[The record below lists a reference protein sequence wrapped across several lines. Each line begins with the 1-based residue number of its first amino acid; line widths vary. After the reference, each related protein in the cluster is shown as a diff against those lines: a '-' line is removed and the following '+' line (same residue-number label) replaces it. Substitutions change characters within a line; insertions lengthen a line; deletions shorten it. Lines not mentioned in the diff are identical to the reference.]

1 MAISCDF
8 TAKYSKGTIKKL
20 RDYGKFL
27 IIRLEKK
34 ICNFLKSMHFFIIFH
49 YIYFQLR
56 DRSFFI
62 RRGGGAGGF
71 CRGATRKNSDVKGG
85 SPQEN

>member
-1 MAISCDF
+1 MNLNSHGYNTRNSQLPRLPKPSTDWD
-8 TAKYSKGTIKKL
+8 KKPMPQDIFKRKL
-20 RDYGKFL
+20 NMFL
-27 IIRLEKK
+27 I
-34 ICNFLKSMHFFIIFH
+34 
-49 YIYFQLR
+49 R

-62 RRGGGAGGF
+62 RRGGAGGF